1 MTHKVL
7 KKLPTKSDIL
17 FTHDPHLS
25 ELEEDEFGLRG
36 EQGVTFYIIVE
47 RCRKNGELNRT
58 PRPLDRRR
66 LHLPPAGLRVSQP
79 ARYIGIW

>member
-7 KKLPTKSDIL
+7 KKLPTKTYIL
-17 FTHDPHLS
+17 FAHDPHLS
-25 ELEEDEFGLRG
+25 ELEEDEFSLRG
-36 EQGVTFYIIVE
+36 EQGVTICIIVE
-47 RCRKNGELNRT
+47 GCRKQGELNRT

-66 LHLPPAGLRVSQP
+66 LHLPPADLRVLQP